1 MTKNW
6 SKKLATEKR
15 WDLQPRGTHRLH
27 SFTAM
32 PASIPQRSSLVAE
45 TLRVLRETI
54 ASGRWKEE
62 LPGERRLCE
71 EWHISRPTLRAALT
85 ALAADGW
92 VTIAQGKPT
101 RVCHPAGSSSPPA
114 LPSPTLTV
122 GLLSPEPLH
131 AMPPFVLLW
140 VDELRSQ
147 LASEGHLL
155 QVHVG
160 RAWSGGKNP
169 ARALQTLTTTV
180 PAAAWVLYRSTEAMQ
195 QWFEQRQIPCVVVGS
210 VFKGLSLPSVD
221 RDHRAV
227 CRHAVG
233 LMAARGYQ
241 RLALMIQEPQ
251 YAGDRESEA
260 GFVEGL
266 QAAAARGVTGHIQR
280 HDGSRE
286 GLLKALD
293 RLLTA
298 RQRPQ
303 ALLIARTS
311 SALTIC
317 TALLQRGLR
326 IPQDVALICRD
337 DDVFLD
343 ETIPQISRYSVT
355 ANTFA
360 KRIFR
365 LVRQPGAKGE
375 TKIMPEFVKRESL

>member
-1 MTKNW
+1 MTP
-6 SKKLATEKR
+6 S
-15 WDLQPRGTHRLH
+15 
-27 SFTAM
+27 
-32 PASIPQRSSLVAE
+32 SIPQRSSLVAE
-45 TLRVLRETI
+45 TLRVLREAI
-54 ASGRWKEE
+54 AAGRWQDD

-85 ALAADGW
+85 ALAAEGL

-101 RVCHPAGSSSPPA
+101 RVCQPAAGAVARVQPA
-114 LPSPTLTV
+114 SLTV

-131 AMPPFVLLW
+131 AMPPFALLW

-169 ARALQTLTTTV
+169 ARALQTLTATV
-180 PAAAWVLYRSTEAMQ
+180 PAAAWVVYRSTEAMQ
-195 QWFEQRQIPCVVVGS
+195 QWFEQKQIPCVVVGS
-210 VFKGLSLPSVD
+210 VFKGLNLPSVD
-221 RDHRAV
+221 RDYRAV

-233 LMAARGYQ
+233 LMAARGHT
-241 RLALMIQEPQ
+241 RVCLLIQEPQ

-260 GFVEGL
+260 GFEEGL
-266 QAAAARGVTGHIQR
+266 QAAGSRGITGHIQR

-286 GLLKALD
+286 GLLKSLD

-303 ALLIARTS
+303 ALLVARS
-311 SALTIC
+311 SCVLTVC
-317 TALLQRGLR
+317 TGLLQRGVR
-326 IPQDVALICRD
+326 IPQDMALICRD

-343 ETIPQISRYSVT
+343 ETTPQIARYSVT
-355 ANTFA
+355 AATFA

-365 LVRQPGAKGE
+365 LVRQPGVKGD
-375 TKIMPEFVKRESL
+375 TKVMPEFVKRESL

>member
-1 MTKNW
+1 MQA
-6 SKKLATEKR
+6 S
-15 WDLQPRGTHRLH
+15 GTHWLH
-27 SFTAM
+27 LLTAM
-32 PASIPQRSSLVAE
+32 TPSIPQRSSLVAE
-45 TLRVLRETI
+45 TLRVLREAIT
-54 ASGRWKEE
+54 SGRWKDE

-85 ALAADGW
+85 ALAAEGR
-92 VTIAQGKPT
+92 VIIAQGKPT
-101 RVCHPAGSSSPPA
+101 RVCAQPTPAATVAGQPQP
-114 LPSPTLTV
+114 LTV
-122 GLLSPEPLH
+122 CLLSPEPLH

-169 ARALQTLTTTV
+169 ARALQSLTATV

-233 LMAARGYQ
+233 LMAARGHQ
-241 RLALMIQEPQ
+241 RLALLIQEPQ

-260 GFVEGL
+260 GFEEGL

-280 HDGSRE
+280 HDGNRE

-293 RLLTA
+293 RLVSA

-311 SALTIC
+311 SALTVC

-343 ETIPQISRYSVT
+343 ETLPQIARYSIT
-355 ANTFA
+355 AGTFA

-365 LVRQPGAKGE
+365 LVRQPGARGD
-375 TKIMPEFVKRESL
+375 TKVMPEFVKRESL

>member
-1 MTKNW
+1 MNST
-6 SKKLATEKR
+6 
-15 WDLQPRGTHRLH
+15 
-27 SFTAM
+27 
-32 PASIPQRSSLVAE
+32 IPQRSSLVAE
-45 TLRVLRETI
+45 TLRVLREAI
-54 ASGRWKEE
+54 AAGRWQDE

-85 ALAADGW
+85 ALAAEGL
-92 VTIAQGKPT
+92 VIISQGKPT
-101 RVCHPAGSSSPPA
+101 RVCQPPEGAVASPP
-114 LPSPTLTV
+114 SQTLTV

-131 AMPPFVLLW
+131 GMPPFVLLW

-180 PAAAWVLYRSTEAMQ
+180 PASAWVLYRSTEAMQ
-195 QWFEQRQIPCVVVGS
+195 QWFEQKQIPCVVVGS
-210 VFKGLSLPSVD
+210 VFKGLTLPSVD

-233 LMAARGYQ
+233 MMAARGHQ
-241 RLALMIQEPQ
+241 RLALVIQEPQ
-251 YAGDRESEA
+251 FAGDRESEA
-260 GFVEGL
+260 GFDEGI
-266 QAAAARGVTGHIQR
+266 QAAAARGITGLIQR

-286 GLLKALD
+286 GILKALD
-293 RLLTA
+293 RLLSA

-311 SALTIC
+311 SALTVC
-317 TALLQRGLR
+317 TGLLHRGIR
-326 IPQDVALICRD
+326 IPQDMALICRD
-337 DDVFLD
+337 DDIFLD
-343 ETIPQISRYSVT
+343 ETIPQISRYSIS
-355 ANTFA
+355 AGIFA

-365 LVRQPGAKGE
+365 LVRQPGVKGD
-375 TKIMPEFVKRESL
+375 TKVMPEFVKRESL

>member
-1 MTKNW
+1 MT
-6 SKKLATEKR
+6 
-15 WDLQPRGTHRLH
+15 P
-27 SFTAM
+27 
-32 PASIPQRSSLVAE
+32 SIPQRSSLVSE
-45 TLRVLRETI
+45 TLRVLREAI
-54 ASGRWKEE
+54 AHGRWQGE

-85 ALAADGW
+85 ALAAEGW
-92 VTIAQGKPT
+92 VSIAQGKPT
-101 RVCHPAGSSSPPA
+101 RVCQQQVPASPATAQPQ
-114 LPSPTLTV
+114 TLTV

-180 PAAAWVLYRSTEAMQ
+180 PATAWVLYRSTEAMQ

-210 VFKGLSLPSVD
+210 VFKGLNLPSVD

-233 LMAARGYQ
+233 LMAARGHQ
-241 RLALMIQEPQ
+241 RLALLIQEPQ

-260 GFVEGL
+260 GFAEGI
-266 QAAAARGVTGHIQR
+266 QAAAAARGVTGHIQR

-293 RLLTA
+293 RLISA

-311 SALTIC
+311 SALTVC

-326 IPQDVALICRD
+326 IPQDISLICRD

-343 ETIPQISRYSVT
+343 ETLPQIARYSIT
-355 ANTFA
+355 AGTFA

-375 TKIMPEFVKRESL
+375 TKVMPEFVKRESL

>member
-1 MTKNW
+1 MN
-6 SKKLATEKR
+6 
-15 WDLQPRGTHRLH
+15 H
-27 SFTAM
+27 
-32 PASIPQRSSLVAE
+32 SIPQRSSLVTE
-45 TLRVLRETI
+45 TLRVLREAI
-54 ASGRWKEE
+54 ASGRWKDE

-85 ALAADGW
+85 ALASEGL
-92 VTIAQGKPT
+92 VTIAHGKPT
-101 RVCHPAGSSSPPA
+101 RVSQQQMLTTSATTSPQ
-114 LPSPTLTV
+114 TLTV
-122 GLLSPEPLH
+122 ALLSPEPLH

-195 QWFEQRQIPCVVVGS
+195 QWFAQKQIPCVVVGTP
-210 VFKGLSLPSVD
+210 FKGLSLPSVD

-233 LMAARGYQ
+233 LMTTRGHQ
-241 RLALMIQEPQ
+241 RLALLIQEPQ
-251 YAGDRESEA
+251 FAGDHESEA
-260 GFVEGL
+260 GFEEGL
-266 QAAAARGVTGHIQR
+266 QAARARGVTGLIQR

-293 RLLTA
+293 RLLSA

-303 ALLIARTS
+303 ALLVARSS
-311 SALTIC
+311 SALTVC

-326 IPQDVALICRD
+326 IPQDVALVCRD

-343 ETIPQISRYSVT
+343 ETLPQISRYSVT
-355 ANTFA
+355 ASTFA

-365 LVRQPGAKGE
+365 LVRQPGAGGE
-375 TKIMPEFVKRESL
+375 TQVMPEFIKRESL

>member
-1 MTKNW
+1 MT
-6 SKKLATEKR
+6 
-15 WDLQPRGTHRLH
+15 
-27 SFTAM
+27 
-32 PASIPQRSSLVAE
+32 ASIPQRSSLVTE
-45 TLRVLRETI
+45 TIRVLREAI
-54 ASGRWKEE
+54 SVGRWREE

-71 EWHISRPTLRAALT
+71 EWHISRPTLRAALN
-85 ALAADGW
+85 ALAAEGLI
-92 VTIAQGKPT
+92 TISQGKPT
-101 RVCHPAGSSSPPA
+101 RVNLPANGVAVKSQPE
-114 LPSPTLTV
+114 TLTV

-131 AMPPFVLLW
+131 DMPPFVLLW

-160 RAWSGGKNP
+160 RSWSGGKNP

-180 PAAAWVLYRSTEAMQ
+180 PASAWVLYRSTEAMQ
-195 QWFEQRQIPCVVVGS
+195 NWFEQKQIPCVVVGS

-233 LMAARGYQ
+233 LMATRGHQ
-241 RLALMIQEPQ
+241 RLALLIQEPQ
-251 YAGDRESEA
+251 YAGDHESEA
-260 GFVEGL
+260 GFEEGL
-266 QAAAARGVTGHIQR
+266 QATSTRGITGYIQR

-293 RLLTA
+293 RLISA

-303 ALLIARTS
+303 AILIARTS
-311 SALTIC
+311 SALTVC

-326 IPQDVALICRD
+326 IPQDMALICRD

-343 ETIPQISRYSVT
+343 ETTPQIARYSVT
-355 ANTFA
+355 ASAFA

-365 LVRQPGAKGE
+365 LIRQPGVKGD
-375 TKIMPEFVKRESL
+375 TKVMPELVKRESL

>member
-1 MTKNW
+1 
-6 SKKLATEKR
+6 
-15 WDLQPRGTHRLH
+15 
-27 SFTAM
+27 M
-32 PASIPQRSSLVAE
+32 PASIPHRSSLVAE
-45 TLRVLRETI
+45 TLRVLREAI

-85 ALAADGW
+85 SLAADGW

-101 RVCHPAGSSSPPA
+101 RVCHPAASSGPLP

-169 ARALQTLTTTV
+169 TRALQTLTSTV
-180 PAAAWVLYRSTEAMQ
+180 PATAWVLYRSTEAMQ

-241 RLALMIQEPQ
+241 RLALVIQEPQ

-260 GFVEGL
+260 GFEEGL

-286 GLLKALD
+286 AILKALD

-298 RQRPQ
+298 RQKPQ

-326 IPQDVALICRD
+326 IPQDVAIICRD

-343 ETIPQISRYSVT
+343 ETIPQIARYSVA

-365 LVRQPGAKGE
+365 LVRQPGTKGE
-375 TKIMPEFVKRESL
+375 TKVMPEFVKRESL